1 MTTRNSRAVSSSLSP
16 GSAAQRSR
24 TAGALNSNAVTS
36 VTDTAPNAL
45 PVFSACAD
53 GSVVIRAEWPFA
65 LVTSAHAA
73 IPGCG
78 GRLGGDSES

>member
-1 MTTRNSRAVSSSLSP
+1 
-16 GSAAQRSR
+16 
-24 TAGALNSNAVTS
+24 
-36 VTDTAPNAL
+36 L
-45 PVFSACAD
+45 PVSSACAD